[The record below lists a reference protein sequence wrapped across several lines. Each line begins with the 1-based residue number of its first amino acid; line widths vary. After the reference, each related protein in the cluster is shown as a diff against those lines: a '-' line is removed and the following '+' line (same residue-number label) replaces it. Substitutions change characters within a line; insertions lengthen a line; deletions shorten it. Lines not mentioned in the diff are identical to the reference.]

1 MMRAPLLRGQRG
13 FGLFDGVV
21 SLALLAFGM
30 LALTR
35 FETQL
40 GSVANESAQRTQA
53 AALADELLSAMLT
66 DNANVACYT
75 LPAVASPV
83 CGDPIA
89 RAATDAWK
97 ARVMARL
104 PHATAPTAV
113 VDTVTGRFTVSLSWR
128 HKVVAGDPPRTHQV
142 ISDIRAP

>member
-1 MMRAPLLRGQRG
+1 MRRQPLPLRRRG

-53 AALADELLSAMLT
+53 AVLADELLARMLT
-66 DNANVACYT
+66 DNTNVNCYT
-75 LPAVASPV
+75 LPPV
-83 CGDPIA
+83 TPCADPIA
-89 RAATDAWK
+89 RAQTDEWK
-97 ARVMARL
+97 ARAMARL
-104 PHATAPTAV
+104 PNATAPTAT
-113 VDTVTGRFTVSLSWR
+113 VDAATGRFTVTLSWQ

>member
-1 MMRAPLLRGQRG
+1 MTRGKLTPLKRG

-53 AALADELLSAMLT
+53 VVLADELLAAMLT
-66 DNANVACYT
+66 DKTNANCYT
-75 LPAVASPV
+75 LPPV
-83 CGDPIA
+83 TPCADPIA
-89 RAATDAWK
+89 RAQTDAWK

-104 PHATAPTAV
+104 PNATAPTAM
-113 VDTVTGRFTVSLSWR
+113 VDAATGRFTVSLSWR
-128 HKVVAGDPPRTHQV
+128 HQVVTGDPPRTHQV
-142 ISDIRAP
+142 ISDTRAP

>member
-1 MMRAPLLRGQRG
+1 MRRQPLPLRRRG

-53 AALADELLSAMLT
+53 AVLADELLARMLT
-66 DNANVACYT
+66 DNTNFNCYT
-75 LPAVASPV
+75 LPPV
-83 CGDPIA
+83 TPCADPIA
-89 RAATDAWK
+89 RAQTDEWK

-104 PHATAPTAV
+104 PNATAPTAMV
-113 VDTVTGRFTVSLSWR
+113 NAATGSFTVTLSWQ

>member
-1 MMRAPLLRGQRG
+1 MTRRPPPRAQRG

-40 GSVANESAQRTQA
+40 GGIANESAQRIQA

-66 DNANVACYT
+66 DNANVGCYT
-75 LPAVASPV
+75 LPAVSAPA
-83 CGDPIA
+83 CANPNA
-89 RAATDAWK
+89 RAETDAWK

-104 PHATAPTAV
+104 PHASEPTAQV
-113 VDTVTGRFTVSLSWR
+113 NVPARGRFTVTLSWYY
-128 HKVVAGDPPRTHQV
+128 KDSTEPRTHQV
-142 ISDIRAP
+142 QSDFRAP

>member
-1 MMRAPLLRGQRG
+1 MTRRKLTLLKRG

-40 GSVANESAQRTQA
+40 GSVANESAQRIQA

-75 LPAVASPV
+75 LPAVTSPA
-83 CGDPIA
+83 CANPIA

-104 PHATAPTAV
+104 PHATAPTATIDV
-113 VDTVTGRFTVSLSWR
+113 PAAGRFTVSLSWY
-128 HKVVAGDPPRTHQV
+128 HKDSSDTRTHQV
-142 ISDIRAP
+142 QSDYRAP

>member
-1 MMRAPLLRGQRG
+1 MMRPPIPRRQHG

-40 GSVANESAQRTQA
+40 GSVANESAQRIQA

-75 LPAVASPV
+75 LPAVSTPV
-83 CGDPIA
+83 CADPIA
-89 RAATDAWK
+89 RAETDAWK

-104 PHATAPTAV
+104 PHATAPTARIDV
-113 VDTVTGRFTVSLSWR
+113 PAAGRFTVTLSWYY
-128 HKVVAGDPPRTHQV
+128 KDSTDPRTHQV
-142 ISDIRAP
+142 QSDYRAP

>member
-1 MMRAPLLRGQRG
+1 MRRHPVSRRQFG

-40 GSVANESAQRTQA
+40 GAVSNESGQRMQA
-53 AALADELLSAMLT
+53 TVLADELLAAMLS
-66 DNANVACYT
+66 DNANVNCYT
-75 LPAVASPV
+75 LPAVTPCA
-83 CGDPIA
+83 DPIA
-89 RAATDAWK
+89 RGRTDAWK

-104 PHATAPTAV
+104 PHASAPTAR
-113 VDTVTGRFTVSLSWR
+113 VDFPVAGRFTVDLSWY
-128 HKVVAGDPPRTHQV
+128 HKDSADLRTHQV
-142 ISDIRAP
+142 QSDYRAP